1 MFQTIHKYI
10 KLKNLWNFSFEN
22 QKKKHA
28 FDSFFQKKIEKE
40 EVWVLINGV
49 MRCPNPRL
57 IVPNFV
63 PK

>member
-1 MFQTIHKYI
+1 M
-10 KLKNLWNFSFEN
+10 KLKNIWNFSFEK

-40 EVWVLINGV
+40 EFWVLINGV